1 MNELFATLQR
11 ALARQRAFVA
21 DASHELR
28 TPLAV
33 LRGELELASRPGRD
47 RDELAAAVRSAVAEA
62 ERLARLT
69 DDLLLLA
76 KSDEDRLSLRRERTD
91 IGELLARSARLAGSR
106 LAAAGIAC
114 RVDIRAGTYADVGAD
129 RIRQAVDNL
138 VDNALRF
145 APGGSAIVL
154 AAVADRADLDIE
166 VRDAGPGL
174 PDGFLPYAFER
185 FRRPGNRPGWRAAA
199 PRRPASRRRSRLPG
213 GPAPGPYAGALQ
225 PCPYWPSAGAGAGDG
240 EPLHG
245 GDVPAGSRR
254 DRDHLAGR
262 GEEGYAGRPRAA
274 GTAGRPAAIGAHR

>member
-47 RDELAAAVRSAVAEA
+47 RDELAAAVRSAAAEA

-114 RVDIRAGTYADVGAD
+114 RVDIRAGTGTDHD
-129 RIRQAVDNL
+129 RLGVKL
-138 VDNALRF
+138 L
-145 APGGSAIVL
+145 GL
-154 AAVADRADLDIE
+154 VADRSPDLA
-166 VRDAGPGL
+166 VRDTAPNLKSGC
-174 PDGFLPYAFER
+174 ARER
-185 FRRPGNRPGWRAAA
+185 YPP
-199 PRRPASRRRSRLPG
+199 
-213 GPAPGPYAGALQ
+213 
-225 PCPYWPSAGAGAGDG
+225 
-240 EPLHG
+240 
-245 GDVPAGSRR
+245 V
-254 DRDHLAGR
+254 
-262 GEEGYAGRPRAA
+262 
-274 GTAGRPAAIGAHR
+274 